1 MVARANQRLSTSGIA
16 SSMGLLA
23 LAKQDHLLESDTF
36 RVCQTKDANP
46 FKLAG
51 QEPCTRTQRSNG
63 NDKHQHALSDNPAV
77 AVLKEHEL
85 HSLVVVR
92 PQFSVV
98 GRIQV

>member
-1 MVARANQRLSTSGIA
+1 MVARTNQGLSTGGIA
-16 SSMGLLA
+16 SSMRLLA
-23 LAKQDHLLESDTF
+23 LAKQGHLLESDTF

-51 QEPCTRTQRSNG
+51 QEPCTRTQHSNR
-63 NDKHQHALSDNPAV
+63 NDKHQHAVGNDPAV
-77 AVLKEHEL
+77 AMLKEHEL

-92 PQFSVV
+92 PQFSIV